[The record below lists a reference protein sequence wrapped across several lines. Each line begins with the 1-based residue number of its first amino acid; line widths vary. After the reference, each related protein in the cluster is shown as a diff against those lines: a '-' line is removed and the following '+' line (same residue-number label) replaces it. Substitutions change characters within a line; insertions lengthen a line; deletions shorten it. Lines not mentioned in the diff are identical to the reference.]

1 MFKGSMTALVTPF
14 TDNMVDWAAFDHLV
28 EWQIEQGTH
37 GLVLCGTTA
46 ESPTLTDDE
55 HKRIVE
61 RGISIVK
68 GRIPVIVGTGTNST
82 ATTLEKTRHAK
93 NAGADAA
100 LIVTPYYNKPTQEG
114 LYAHY
119 AHVAKNAD
127 MPIVIYNIPGRSVV
141 DMDDFTIA
149 RLAKLPQIVGLK
161 DATGDLSRP
170 RKLAAMLDKDF
181 CQLSGEDG
189 TIKEFMQQ
197 GGVGCISVAS
207 NVAPAECAAFHNAW
221 MAGDMATVD
230 RIDAQLVALHSAL
243 FFESSPAPAKYALS
257 KLGHCSDELRMP
269 LLKASEP
276 CRANMDKALIKAGLI
291 SQKESLILRAYG

>member
-1 MFKGSMTALVTPF
+1 MFKGSLTALITPF
-14 TDNMVDWAAFDHLV
+14 SDGEIDWGAFDNLV

-46 ESPTLTDDE
+46 ESPTLDSDE

-61 RGISIVK
+61 RGLEIVK
-68 GRIPVIVGTGTNST
+68 GRIPVIVGTGTNNT
-82 ATTLEKTRHAK
+82 KTTLDKTLHAK
-93 NAGADAA
+93 QVGADAA

-119 AHVAKNAD
+119 HYIAENGD
-127 MPIVIYNIPGRSVV
+127 MPIIVYNIPGRSVV
-141 DMDDFTIA
+141 DMSVETMA
-149 RLAKLPQIVGLK
+149 RLAKMPQIIGVK

-170 RKLAAMLDKDF
+170 RKLSALLDKEF

-197 GGVGCISVAS
+197 GGVGCISVTS
-207 NVAPAECAAFHNAW
+207 NVAPALCAQLHNAW
-221 MAGDMATVD
+221 LDGDMETVD
-230 RIDAQLVALHSAL
+230 EVDQKLAPLHEAL

-257 KLGHCSDELRMP
+257 KMGMCRDEMRLP
-269 LLKASEP
+269 LVVASEP
-276 CRANMDKALIKAGLI
+276 CRIEMGDVMTKLGLI
-291 SQKESLILRAYG
+291 SNAESPILRAYG